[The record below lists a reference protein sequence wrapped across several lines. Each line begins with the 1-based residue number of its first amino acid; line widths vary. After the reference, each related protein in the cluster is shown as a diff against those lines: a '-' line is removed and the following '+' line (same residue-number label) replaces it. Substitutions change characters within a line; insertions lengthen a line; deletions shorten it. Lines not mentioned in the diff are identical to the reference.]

1 MTIINIEN
9 VSKAFADK
17 IILQNAS
24 YGIEENSKIG
34 IIGINGT
41 GKTTLL
47 KMIAGLEETDEG
59 QITRKNGLRI
69 AYLPQNPEFPEK
81 TDILTCVLQGSSLA
95 KGSTTGGGASGLAM
109 GSNYEMDEWTRESEA
124 KNILNRLGITD
135 HVAFIDHLS
144 GGQKKRVALART
156 LMSPADVLILD
167 EPTNHIDNEMATWL
181 EEYLRKFRGAIIMVT
196 HDRYF
201 LDRVTNQI
209 LEVSHGNLYGYA
221 VSTEAGNA
229 VSNTNA
235 EGSAYTR
242 FLELKSEREERELAS
257 ERKRQTI
264 LRGEI
269 EWAKRGARAR
279 TTKQKA
285 RLERLELL
293 KNASGPV
300 SDASVAMEAVTGRM
314 GKKTI
319 ELKNVSKG
327 FGDRQL
333 ITDFSYIVLR
343 GQRLGIIGPNGCG
356 KSTLMNLLAGQLTP
370 DSGSIEVG
378 ETIKIGYFAQEE
390 ALMDPDQRVID
401 YIRDV
406 AEYIPTKDGTISAS
420 QMLERFL
427 FDGSMQYSLIRKLSG
442 GERRRLYLLRV
453 LAQGANVLL
462 LDEPTNDLD
471 IATLTIL
478 EDFVETFNGIIIT
491 VSHDRYF
498 LDAVVDRIFAFEDGH
513 LQQYEGGYTEY
524 LEAKARREAAA
535 IGSGQVK
542 GAPAPKTTA
551 AGSKTS
557 AIANSSKDWKEA
569 RKQNQPIKLKFTYKE
584 QREFETIDDDIAA
597 LEEKLSDIEAQME
610 EYASSYTKLTEL
622 TAEKEAVEAELEEK
636 MERWEY
642 LNDLAEKIAN
652 Q

>member
-24 YGIEENSKIG
+24 YGIEENSKVG

-81 TDILTCVLQGSSLA
+81 TDILTCVLQGSSVA
-95 KGSTTGGGASGLAM
+95 KGGASGLAM

-135 HVAFIDHLS
+135 YSALIDHLS

-242 FLELKSEREERELAS
+242 FLELKAEREEMELAS

-285 RLERLELL
+285 RLERLEQL
-293 KNASGPV
+293 KNAATPITDG
-300 SDASVAMEAVTGRM
+300 SVAMEAVTGRM

-327 FGDRQL
+327 FGDRRL
-333 ITDFSYIVLR
+333 ISDFSYIVLR

-370 DSGSIEVG
+370 DSGTIEVG
-378 ETIKIGYFAQEE
+378 DTIKIGYFAQEE
-390 ALMDPDQRVID
+390 ALMDPNQRVID

-478 EDFVETFNGIIIT
+478 EDFLETFNGIIIT

-498 LDAVVDRIFAFEDGH
+498 LDAVVDRIFAFEDGR

-524 LEAKARREAAA
+524 LEAKQRREAESLAA
-535 IGSGQVK
+535 GQIK
-542 GAPAPKTTA
+542 GAAAPKQSGASAQTA
-551 AGSKTS
+551 ASTG
-557 AIANSSKDWKEA
+557 SSKEW
-569 RKQNQPIKLKFTYKE
+569 KQNRPTKLKFTFKE

-597 LEEKLSDIEAQME
+597 LEEKLADIEAQME

-622 TAEKEAVEAELEEK
+622 TAEKEAVEAQLEEK
-636 MERWEY
+636 IERWEY